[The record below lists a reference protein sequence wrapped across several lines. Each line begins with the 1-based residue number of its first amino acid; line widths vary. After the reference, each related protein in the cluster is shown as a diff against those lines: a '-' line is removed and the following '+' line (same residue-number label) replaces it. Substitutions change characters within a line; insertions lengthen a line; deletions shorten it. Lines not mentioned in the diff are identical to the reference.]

1 MDPAAMMIRSPRQG
15 RAVHRNGVRI
25 GEPRLAEDDLGSGPR
40 ERRRQR
46 LERLDDLVLPAD
58 AAR

>member
-1 MDPAAMMIRSPRQG
+1 M
-15 RAVHRNGVRI
+15 
-25 GEPRLAEDDLGSGPR
+25 GEPRLAEDDLGSRPR